1 MPTVCPSQTYESQGH
16 SARSNARRKYA
27 LLRDAAYPVDH
38 ASLQLSIA
46 TYGVPA
52 IGGLAPTAMGVLT
65 LMFP

>member
-1 MPTVCPSQTYESQGH
+1 MVV
-16 SARSNARRKYA
+16 YA